1 MDEEAKD
8 AKATMGLQ
16 PMQTN
21 HDGDIEELHGFGEN
35 VEDGHGT
42 QRGLKSRHAQMIALG
57 GTIGTGL
64 FVGSGQALQIGG
76 PCFLLVS
83 YLLMSLLVY
92 GIITATTEFS
102 SYLPVRGSSVSYF
115 GSRYVSSSLGF
126 ALGWMYWY
134 IFAITVPAEITAT
147 SLVIQYWNPP
157 VNVAVWITISMVV
170 IIAINCFPV
179 KVYGEAEFWFASIKV
194 FGLIALLITALVIV
208 CGGGP
213 NGQALGFR
221 SWHEP
226 GPVKEYLVGGGSG
239 KLCAFIGTLVF
250 SVFAFAFAP
259 ELIVVTG
266 GEMQSPRRNLPSAGR
281 RYIYRLIFF
290 YVLGSFFVGL
300 IISSDNARLLGG
312 GKGAG
317 SSPWAIAVSEVGI
330 TVYPDIINA
339 VILTSA
345 WSAGNS
351 YLYLSSRA
359 LYGMALV
366 GTAPRL
372 FTKCTKSGIPYYAL
386 AASASVSLLAYLN
399 VASTGAVVFNW
410 LVNLINSGAFQSWIS
425 VCIIYLRFR
434 KGTEVQGITDL
445 PYRSRFQPYL
455 AWICGIIFFILM
467 MLNGFKV
474 FVGNNW
480 NTSSF
485 LTAYIGI
492 PIFLGLYFGHRFT
505 VARAEPWFI
514 DAKDMDFM
522 TGMDQVLAAERPK
535 TTISGSKIKGLSRI
549 LG

>member
-1 MDEEAKD
+1 MKEED
-8 AKATMGLQ
+8 TKATMGLH
-16 PMQTN
+16 PMQSRQA
-21 HDGDIEELHGFGEN
+21 GDVEEVNGFGEG
-35 VEDGHGT
+35 VEGGHGT

-64 FVGSGQALQIGG
+64 FVGSGQALQMGG
-76 PCFLLVS
+76 PCFLLVA
-83 YLLMSLLVY
+83 YIIMSLLVY
-92 GIITATTEFS
+92 GIVTATTEFS
-102 SYLPVRGSSVSYF
+102 SYLPVRGSSVNYF
-115 GSRYVSSSLGF
+115 AARYVSSSLGF

-147 SLVIQYWNPP
+147 SLVIEYWNPP
-157 VNVAVWITISMVV
+157 VHVAVWITISMVV
-170 IIAINCFPV
+170 IIALNCFPV
-179 KVYGEAEFWFASIKV
+179 KVYGEAEFWFASLKV

-213 NGQALGFR
+213 NAQALGFR
-221 SWHEP
+221 YWHDP
-226 GPVKEYLVGGGSG
+226 GPVKEYLVSGGSG
-239 KLCAFIGTLVF
+239 KLCAFIGTWVF

-290 YVLGSFFVGL
+290 YVLGSFFIGL
-300 IISSDNARLLGG
+300 IVSSDNDRLLGG

-317 SSPWAIAVSEVGI
+317 SSPWAIAISEAGI
-330 TVYPDIINA
+330 SVYPDIVNGI
-339 VILTSA
+339 ILTSA

-359 LYGMALV
+359 LYSMALV
-366 GTAPRL
+366 GTAPRV
-372 FTKCTKSGIPYYAL
+372 FARCTKSGVPYYAL

-410 LVNLINSGAFQSWIS
+410 LINLINAGAFQSWIA

-434 KGTEVQGITDL
+434 KGTEVQGVTDL
-445 PYRSRFQPYL
+445 PYRSRFQPYM
-455 AWICGIIFFILM
+455 AWVCGITFFILM
-467 MLNGFKV
+467 LLNGFKV
-474 FVGNNW
+474 FVGDNW
-480 NTSSF
+480 DVSSF

-505 VARAEPWFI
+505 VARNEPWYI
-514 DAKDMDFM
+514 DAKLMDLVN
-522 TGMDQVLAAERPK
+522 GMDQVLAAETPK
-535 TTISGSKIKGLSRI
+535 TTPNGSKFKVLSRI
-549 LG
+549 FG